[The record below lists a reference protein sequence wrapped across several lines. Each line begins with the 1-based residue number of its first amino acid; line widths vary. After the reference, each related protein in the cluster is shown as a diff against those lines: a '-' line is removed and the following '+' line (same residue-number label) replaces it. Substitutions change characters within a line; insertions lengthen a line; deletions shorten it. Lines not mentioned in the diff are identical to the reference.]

1 MNFILLGIL
10 VVLILIALS
19 GFRVIY
25 QFERGVV
32 FTFGKFSGIKD
43 PGLVWVVPLGIQ
55 AIQKVDMRIK
65 TVDIPR
71 QEIITKDNISVMA
84 NAVVYYKVVNAEQA
98 IIKIQNVNF
107 AMAQYT
113 QAALRDAVG
122 NQGLDVILSERVKI
136 GDELKSIV
144 SGEAKNWGIEVD
156 AIRIQEVE
164 LPQDLKRAMAKQA
177 EAERERRAMIISSDG
192 ELQASKNLQEAAEIL
207 ARSPAAIHLRT
218 LQTMR
223 DISTN
228 PSQKIVVFMP
238 SDISKLVGDLVK

>member
-1 MNFILLGIL
+1 MIFLLGLLVVFILVI
-10 VVLILIALS
+10 IS
-19 GFRVIY
+19 GFRVVY
-25 QFERGVV
+25 QFEEGVV
-32 FTFGKFSGIKD
+32 FTFGKLSTIKK
-43 PGLVWVVPLGIQ
+43 PGLVWVIPLGIQ
-55 AIQKVDMRIK
+55 SMQKVDMRIK

-136 GDELKSIV
+136 GEELKGIV
-144 SGEAKNWGIEVD
+144 SAEAKNWGIEVD

-192 ELQASKNLQEAAEIL
+192 ELQASKNLQEAAEVL
-207 ARSPAAIHLRT
+207 AKSPAAIHLRT
-218 LQTMR
+218 LQTIR

-228 PSQKIVVFMP
+228 PSQKVVIFMP
-238 SDISKLVGDLVK
+238 NDITKIVNDIMK